1 MEPSNQDLNVNN
13 TQENILNEEP
23 ESLNNLGEDKITEK
37 EHEDFSGLS
46 SKELKQQIKK
56 KNKELIDL
64 NDEKEKAKTDLKEI
78 VKNLNQL
85 ISNNPE
91 ILYHK
96 EQDPII
102 IEQLERIVHLRERDL
117 TTSRKINNTF
127 KLQYK
132 TMSERVETLLTPE
145 KINSFESEIDNLR
158 KQNTS
163 MNSKI
168 KTLKENNIEN
178 GKKIENLKDSKKY
191 SQKIKSY
198 TEEIKSLGSKKHDY
212 YTKINLNKR
221 SLENVIKEKE
231 VLLKLYNGNIK
242 EDSDE
247 MIVSKINYW
256 LDLIKSDLEG
266 TEEEII
272 QKVETNNSKVIKEVD
287 KNSKKKRI
295 KNQLYLPPLNLN
307 NINSEKER
315 SLSAIKLKMNNK
327 NKYNNK
333 INYTQRIR
341 KHQGIFSKYF
351 LLKNKSQ
358 VKNQP
363 RYMLSKNESNLNK
376 DKNKLDELA
385 LDYESTSDND
395 YRELL
400 SKKNDFVEMINHLQ
414 ETMKE
419 VKKISQRKSK
429 DMTNA
434 VSDNSRKLNLLQQQ
448 NLLIK
453 NEIEYLENVYRLTLE
468 QYKIQN
474 ELKLKEEEFIKM
486 NNQINI
492 NDANVTTNNNLE
504 DLNDIK
510 ENIKENN
517 DKDDRQK
524 SIYQS
529 GDLKRSKNDFSMEHI
544 ESNKRIF
551 FPGDIS
557 KVEKIKEE
565 DYPPYKK
572 NDTLSREK
580 RLEEIK
586 IKYLDINEENEK
598 QKENKNEEEKEND
611 NNKEEENKNEEE
623 KEKNNNEEEEN
634 KNEEEKEKN
643 NNEEE
648 ENKNEEENE
657 NDNNEE
663 EENKNEEENENENNE
678 EEEIKNEEEN
688 ENDNNE
694 K

>member
-1 MEPSNQDLNVNN
+1 
-13 TQENILNEEP
+13 
-23 ESLNNLGEDKITEK
+23 
-37 EHEDFSGLS
+37 
-46 SKELKQQIKK
+46 
-56 KNKELIDL
+56 
-64 NDEKEKAKTDLKEI
+64 
-78 VKNLNQL
+78 
-85 ISNNPE
+85 
-91 ILYHK
+91 
-96 EQDPII
+96 
-102 IEQLERIVHLRERDL
+102 
-117 TTSRKINNTF
+117 
-127 KLQYK
+127 
-132 TMSERVETLLTPE
+132 
-145 KINSFESEIDNLR
+145 
-158 KQNTS
+158 
-163 MNSKI
+163 
-168 KTLKENNIEN
+168 
-178 GKKIENLKDSKKY
+178 
-191 SQKIKSY
+191 
-198 TEEIKSLGSKKHDY
+198 
-212 YTKINLNKR
+212 
-221 SLENVIKEKE
+221 
-231 VLLKLYNGNIK
+231 
-242 EDSDE
+242 
-247 MIVSKINYW
+247 
-256 LDLIKSDLEG
+256 
-266 TEEEII
+266 
-272 QKVETNNSKVIKEVD
+272 
-287 KNSKKKRI
+287 
-295 KNQLYLPPLNLN
+295 
-307 NINSEKER
+307 
-315 SLSAIKLKMNNK
+315 MNNK

-492 NDANVTTNNNLE
+492 NDATVTTNNNLE
-504 DLNDIK
+504 DLHDIK